1 MTLAENKT
9 AQLDERRLAEQLAPL
24 FHRPEIRL
32 VVLFGS
38 AATGRR
44 HGGSDLDL
52 AILGDTPLDL
62 VELTNRVITLTHVN
76 DVDLVDLRRAPPLL
90 AMEVARHGRLLH
102 ERSAG
107 DYAQFVSLAYR
118 RYVDTAKLRAA
129 QKEAIAG
136 FLRERGL
143 E

>member
-9 AQLDERRLAEQLAPL
+9 TQSDERRLTEQLAPL
-24 FHRPEIRL
+24 FHRPEISL

-44 HGGSDLDL
+44 HRRSDLDI
-52 AILGDTPLDL
+52 AILGDMPLDL
-62 VELTNRVITLTHVN
+62 VELTNRVMTLTHAN
-76 DVDLVDLRRAPPLL
+76 DVDLVDLRRASPLL
-90 AMEVARHGRLLH
+90 AMEVARHGRLLY

-107 DYAQFVSLAYR
+107 DHAQFVSLAYR

-143 E
+143 A